1 MAYGE
6 LNGHELDDVTCLVYL
21 FGTDYIILS
30 HHFQNR

>member
-6 LNGHELDDVTCLVYL
+6 LNGHELDDVTCLVFS

-30 HHFQNR
+30 RHFQNR